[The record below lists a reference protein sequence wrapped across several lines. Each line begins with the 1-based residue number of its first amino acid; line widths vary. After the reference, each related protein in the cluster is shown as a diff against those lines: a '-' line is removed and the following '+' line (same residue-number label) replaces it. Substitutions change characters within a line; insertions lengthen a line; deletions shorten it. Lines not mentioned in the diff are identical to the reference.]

1 MAGDNHKN
9 AIWALLISQL
19 ASDTDRCNPL
29 HVNRT
34 QNKHLPLV
42 VCRLLRPSSLYL
54 NEQERTF
61 LLIEAVADVS
71 YFKTPSKYICH
82 SSLVGHCGFA
92 FKRSFLCF
100 SRSFL
105 TILFLYIFVNII
117 LNLRNNSTLFSLL
130 TLNIFIIYTPIACTL
145 Q

>member
-1 MAGDNHKN
+1 MAEDNHKN

-34 QNKHLPLV
+34 QNKHLPLA

-61 LLIEAVADVS
+61 LLIEAVADLSLV
-71 YFKTPSKYICH
+71 KTPSKVYL
-82 SSLVGHCGFA
+82 SFFPGLSLWF
-92 FKRSFLCF
+92 CF
-100 SRSFL
+100 
-105 TILFLYIFVNII
+105 
-117 LNLRNNSTLFSLL
+117 
-130 TLNIFIIYTPIACTL
+130 
-145 Q
+145 